1 MARYVCDFAAVRD
14 VGQKVQKEGEELRNS
29 INTYSTTIDNNLSGW
44 TGGTAK
50 SSFMSSNQKIVEAST
65 AHAEYMIALGQFI
78 QAAADKIESVENQLS
93 GLSI

>member
-14 VGQKVQKEGEELRNS
+14 IGQKVQKEGEELKNS
-29 INTYSTTIDNNLSGW
+29 INAYSAAIDNDLSGW

-50 SSFMSSNQKIVEAST
+50 GSFESSNKEIVEASL
-65 AHAEYMIALGQFI
+65 ADAEYIMALGRFI
-78 QAAADKIESVENQLS
+78 QTAADRIEAVENQLS